1 MRTEEYANLDAC
13 GLAELLAAGKL
24 TPVEVAAAAT
34 DAHHRLHA
42 RRLGAIIEWYPDPN
56 PDRGPNAGRD
66 RDLPLGTVGALAGRW
81 AGVPVLRK
89 DYGATEAGRLVERGS
104 RLSIGWRATSSSAL
118 FRRLGDLGVVVR
130 GRTAVPEFIL
140 HATTE
145 SRLSGITINP
155 WNPTRSAGGSSG
167 GAAAAVAAGIVPVA
181 HASDCAGSIRIPAA
195 VCGLIGLKPTRG
207 AVPWGE
213 SVGIGGWGGIAE
225 EFVLTRTV
233 RDARLALTA
242 LTHPAA
248 ASPPTAALAR
258 PTAALA
264 RPAATHRAAP
274 TQHGLTSP
282 TAVGPARSRAPAPTP
297 APARATDRSSQDTIR
312 SNTESTSIRPYGP
325 PEPYSPSSQA
335 ILGFRIGVVVDHWAG
350 LATDPALQVAVE
362 QAAHR
367 LDAAGHPVTPTSWPV
382 PYERLAALMDPLF
395 GLSAAAEIH
404 MIAAYTGRTLGHH
417 TLEPLTLE
425 YLESLRALPPD
436 AHAHAITAAVALTAR
451 LDRWLEPFDAILCS
465 TLGRADL
472 PLGRLG
478 GEVPLAQWVA
488 ANDEFTPHSFVA
500 NVTGWPALS
509 VPWGLGPSG
518 VPIGIQLLAR
528 RGGDHLLLD
537 LADTLAQT
545 APPLGQPRLHAS
557 VLTPGSTQSIS

>member
-1 MRTEEYANLDAC
+1 MRTDEYAALDAC
-13 GLAELLAAGKL
+13 GLRQLVAAGEV
-24 TPVEVAAAAT
+24 TPAEVAAAAT
-34 DAHHRLHA
+34 DAHHRLQA
-42 RRLGAIIEWYPDPN
+42 RGLGAVIEWYDD
-56 PDRGPNAGRD
+56 PDRPEIAQDGGVSGVRSK
-66 RDLPLGTVGALAGRW
+66 TGRW

-104 RLSIGWRATSSSAL
+104 RLSVGWRATTTSAL
-118 FRRLGDLGVVVR
+118 FRRLSELGVVVR

-145 SRLSGITINP
+145 SRLHGVTANP
-155 WNPTRSAGGSSG
+155 WNPARSAGGSSG
-167 GAAAAVAAGIVPVA
+167 GSAAAVAAGIVPVA

-213 SVGIGGWGGIAE
+213 SMGIGGWGGIAE

-242 LTHPAA
+242 LTDTN
-248 ASPPTAALAR
+248 PTR
-258 PTAALA
+258 STN
-264 RPAATHRAAP
+264 
-274 TQHGLTSP
+274 TQSGGET
-282 TAVGPARSRAPAPTP
+282 TQRQRV
-297 APARATDRSSQDTIR
+297 
-312 SNTESTSIRPYGP
+312 ESTSIRPYGVS
-325 PEPYSPSSQA
+325 EPFFSRSDDIFQ
-335 ILGFRIGVVVDHWAG
+335 LRVGLVVDHWAC
-350 LATDPALQVAVE
+350 LPVDATLRVALE
-362 QAAHR
+362 SAAH
-367 LDAAGHPVTPTSWPV
+367 LLGTGGHVVTPMSWPV

-395 GLSAAAEIH
+395 GLAAAADISAV
-404 MIAAYTGRTLGHH
+404 AADTGRALDHH

-425 YLESLRALPPD
+425 YLEALRTLPPD
-436 AHAHAITAAVALTAR
+436 AHALAKGAAATLTAE
-451 LDRWLEPFDAILCS
+451 LDRWLDPFDVILCS

-478 GEVPLAQWVA
+478 GEVSLAQWVR

-509 VPWGLGPSG
+509 LPWGLGPAG

-528 RGGDHLLLD
+528 RGEDELLLTV
-537 LADTLAQT
+537 ADALTVG
-545 APPLGQPRLHAS
+545 APALGVPKLHAS
-557 VLTPGSTQSIS
+557 H